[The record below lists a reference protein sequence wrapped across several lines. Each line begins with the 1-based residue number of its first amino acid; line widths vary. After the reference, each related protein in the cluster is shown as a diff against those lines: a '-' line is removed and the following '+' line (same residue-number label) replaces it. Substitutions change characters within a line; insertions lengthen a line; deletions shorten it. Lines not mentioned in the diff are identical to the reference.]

1 MIKLKPCKWV
11 YFPHD
16 YKEFQKVLLLNEGH
30 LLLFLESLQSMMHGE
45 HIECKKLPLD
55 VVLVLMHVVSFH
67 NQYMEEN
74 EEARK
79 ENELW
84 AEYQEKIK
92 QNVSMTM

>member
-1 MIKLKPCKWV
+1 MIKLKPCKWI

-16 YKEFQKVLLLNEGH
+16 YLEFQKVLLLNEGH
-30 LLLFLESLQSMMHGE
+30 LLLFLESLQKMMNGKHVDS
-45 HIECKKLPLD
+45 HKLPID

-67 NQYMEEN
+67 NQYMEED

-84 AEYQEKIK
+84 AEYQEKVK
-92 QNVSMTM
+92 LSGSMMM

>member
-1 MIKLKPCKWV
+1 MIKLKPCKWI

-16 YKEFQKVLLLNEGH
+16 YLEFQKILLLNKGH

>member
-1 MIKLKPCKWV
+1 MIKLKPCKWI
-11 YFPHD
+11 YFPSD
-16 YKEFQKVLLLNEGH
+16 YEDFQKVLLLNKGH
-30 LLLFLESLQSMMHGE
+30 LLLFLESLQSMMSGKSVN
-45 HIECKKLPLD
+45 CKELPLD

-84 AEYQEKIK
+84 ADYLQKAK
-92 QNVSMTM
+92 

>member
-1 MIKLKPCKWV
+1 MIKLKPCKWI
-11 YFPHD
+11 YFPPD

-30 LLLFLESLQSMMHGE
+30 LLLFLENLQSMMHGE

-74 EEARK
+74 DEARK

-84 AEYQEKIK
+84 AEYQEKVK
-92 QNVSMTM
+92 QSVSMMK

>member
-1 MIKLKPCKWV
+1 
-11 YFPHD
+11 
-16 YKEFQKVLLLNEGH
+16 
-30 LLLFLESLQSMMHGE
+30 MMHGE
-45 HIECKKLPLD
+45 HIECKNLPLD